1 MKPIAVIYG
10 STTDNTKNV
19 AGKIAKLIGND
30 SAELLDVSTIHASDV
45 EAYANLIL
53 GTSTWGDGELQDDW
67 DNFMPEL
74 KNADLKGKTVAL
86 FGLGN
91 ASFYPDTFVN
101 GMGVLYQAIK
111 EKGCSVVGQVAND
124 GYTFDNS
131 LALGDGNQ
139 FVGLPLDVENE
150 DSLTDSRL
158 KAWVESILPL
168 FQ

>member
-1 MKPIAVIYG
+1 MKPIAVVYG
-10 STTDNTKNV
+10 STTDNTKTV
-19 AGKIAKLIGND
+19 AGKIVQLIGTN
-30 SAELLDVSTIHASDV
+30 SADLLDVSTIHAADL
-45 EAYANLIL
+45 EAYSNLIL

-74 KNADLKGKTVAL
+74 KKADLKGKTVAL

-101 GMGVLYQAIK
+101 AMGILYQAIK
-111 EKGCSVVGQVAND
+111 EKDCSVVGQVAKD

-131 LALGDGNQ
+131 LALGNDDR

-158 KAWVESILPL
+158 KAWVESIVPL

>member
-1 MKPIAVIYG
+1 
-10 STTDNTKNV
+10 
-19 AGKIAKLIGND
+19 
-30 SAELLDVSTIHASDV
+30 VSTIHAADL
-45 EAYANLIL
+45 EAYSNLIL

-74 KNADLKGKTVAL
+74 KKADLKGKTVAL

-101 GMGVLYQAIK
+101 ALGKLSVAIK
-111 EKGCSVVGQVAND
+111 EKGCSVVGQVAKD
-124 GYTFDNS
+124 GYTFEAS
-131 LALGDGNQ
+131 LALGDDDR

-150 DSLTDSRL
+150 DALTDSRL
-158 KAWVESILPL
+158 KVWVESILPL